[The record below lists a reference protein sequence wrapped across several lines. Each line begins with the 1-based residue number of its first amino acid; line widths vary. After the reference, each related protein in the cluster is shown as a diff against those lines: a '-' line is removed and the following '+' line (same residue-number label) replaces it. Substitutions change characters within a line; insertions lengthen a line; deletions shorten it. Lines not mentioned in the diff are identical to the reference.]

1 MTTAIHSGNAGIV
14 VQKKLNSSDLDA
26 KLASMSTKDG
36 PPSSIRAIDDRLV
49 SFFQDGVR
57 MLGMPKSVGEI
68 FGVLYASPKPLTML
82 DLVNRLGI
90 SKGSASQGLK
100 MLRTLGAVREVNYHD
115 DRKTYFEAD
124 VELKK
129 LVGGF
134 IREEIRPHLQSG
146 QQKLKDLEKELPKI
160 NDPELR
166 EFYEERIKRL
176 ERWSGKANLVLPLLQ
191 KFLGE

>member
-1 MTTAIHSGNAGIV
+1 
-14 VQKKLNSSDLDA
+14 
-26 KLASMSTKDG
+26 
-36 PPSSIRAIDDRLV
+36 
-49 SFFQDGVR
+49 
-57 MLGMPKSVGEI
+57 MLGLPKSVGEI
-68 FGVLYASPKPLTML
+68 FGVLYASPVPLTML

-100 MLRTLGAVREVNYHD
+100 MLRTLGAVREVDYRD

-134 IREEIRPHLQSG
+134 IREEIRPHLTSG
-146 QQKLKDLEKELPKI
+146 QEKLAKLEKELRKVD
-160 NDPELR
+160 DPELKA
-166 EFYEERIKRL
+166 FYEERIKRL
-176 ERWSGKANLVLPLLQ
+176 KRWSNKANLVLPLLQ

>member
-1 MTTAIHSGNAGIV
+1 M
-14 VQKKLNSSDLDA
+14 VQKKLNPEPRGAILLLMNA
-26 KLASMSTKDG
+26 QEH
-36 PPSSIRAIDDRLV
+36 PSSSIQAIDDHIV
-49 SFFQDGVR
+49 SFFQDGVK
-57 MLGMPKSVGEI
+57 MLGLPKSVGEI
-68 FGVLYASPKPLTML
+68 FGVLFASPKPLTML
-82 DLVNRLGI
+82 DLVDRLGI

-100 MLRTLGAVREVNYHD
+100 MLRTLGAVREVDYND

-134 IREEIRPHLQSG
+134 IREEIRPHLTSG
-146 QQKLKDLEKELPKI
+146 QDKLKKLEKELSKI
-160 NDPELR
+160 DDPELV

-176 ERWSGKANLVLPLLQ
+176 QRWSGKANLVLPLLQ

>member
-1 MTTAIHSGNAGIV
+1 
-14 VQKKLNSSDLDA
+14 
-26 KLASMSTKDG
+26 MSANDC
-36 PPSSIRAIDDRLV
+36 PSSETRIIDDRLLA
-49 SFFQDGVR
+49 FFQDAVR
-57 MLGMPKSVGEI
+57 LLGLPKSVGEI
-68 FGVLYASPKPLTML
+68 YGVLYASPTPLTMI
-82 DLVNRLGI
+82 DLVDRLGI

-100 MLRTLGAVREVNYHD
+100 MLRTLGAVREVDFKD

-134 IREEIRPHLQSG
+134 IREQIRPHLTSG
-146 QQKLKDLEKELPKI
+146 KEKLKEIRSEAQHI
-160 NDPELR
+160 EDPELR
-166 EFYEERIKRL
+166 AFYDERIERL

>member
-1 MTTAIHSGNAGIV
+1 
-14 VQKKLNSSDLDA
+14 
-26 KLASMSTKDG
+26 
-36 PPSSIRAIDDRLV
+36 
-49 SFFQDGVR
+49 
-57 MLGMPKSVGEI
+57 MLGLPRSVGEI
-68 FGVLYASPKPLTML
+68 FGVLYCSPKPLTMF
-82 DLVNRLGI
+82 DIVDRLSI

>member
-1 MTTAIHSGNAGIV
+1 MPMNA
-14 VQKKLNSSDLDA
+14 QDHPS
-26 KLASMSTKDG
+26 
-36 PPSSIRAIDDRLV
+36 PSSSIPAIDEHIV

-57 MLGMPKSVGEI
+57 MLGLPKSVGEI
-68 FGVLYASPKPLTML
+68 FGVLFASPKPLTML

-100 MLRTLGAVREVNYHD
+100 MLRTLGAVREVDYND

-134 IREEIRPHLQSG
+134 IREEIRPHLTSG
-146 QQKLKDLEKELPKI
+146 QDKLKKLEKELSKI
-160 NDPELR
+160 DDPELA

-176 ERWSGKANLVLPLLQ
+176 KRWSGKANLVLPLLQ

>member
-1 MTTAIHSGNAGIV
+1 
-14 VQKKLNSSDLDA
+14 
-26 KLASMSTKDG
+26 
-36 PPSSIRAIDDRLV
+36 
-49 SFFQDGVR
+49 
-57 MLGMPKSVGEI
+57 MLGLPKSVGEI
-68 FGVLYASPKPLTML
+68 FGVLFAFPKPLTML

-100 MLRTLGAVREVNYHD
+100 MLRTLGAVREVDYND

-134 IREEIRPHLQSG
+134 IREEIRPHLTSG
-146 QQKLKDLEKELPKI
+146 QDKLKKLEKELSKI
-160 NDPELR
+160 DDPELA

-176 ERWSGKANLVLPLLQ
+176 KRWSGKANLVLPLLQ

>member
-1 MTTAIHSGNAGIV
+1 MN
-14 VQKKLNSSDLDA
+14 
-26 KLASMSTKDG
+26 TKDG
-36 PPSSIRAIDDRLV
+36 LPASISAIDERLV
-49 SFFQDGVR
+49 SFFIDGVR

-146 QQKLKDLEKELPKI
+146 QKKLKALEKELPKI

>member
-1 MTTAIHSGNAGIV
+1 MNA
-14 VQKKLNSSDLDA
+14 QDH
-26 KLASMSTKDG
+26 
-36 PPSSIRAIDDRLV
+36 PSSSIQAIDDHIV
-49 SFFQDGVR
+49 SFFQDGVK
-57 MLGMPKSVGEI
+57 MLGLPKSVGEI
-68 FGVLYASPKPLTML
+68 FGVLFASPKPLTML
-82 DLVNRLGI
+82 DLVDRLGI

-100 MLRTLGAVREVNYHD
+100 MLRTLGAVREVDYND

-134 IREEIRPHLQSG
+134 IREEIRPHLTSG
-146 QQKLKDLEKELPKI
+146 QDKLKKLEKELSKI
-160 NDPELR
+160 DDPELV

-176 ERWSGKANLVLPLLQ
+176 KRWSGKANLVLPLLQ

>member
-1 MTTAIHSGNAGIV
+1 LGANLV
-14 VQKKLNSSDLDA
+14 P
-26 KLASMSTKDG
+26 MSTQNS
-36 PPSSIRAIDDRLV
+36 PPSGIHAIDERIV

-57 MLGMPKSVGEI
+57 MLGLPKSVGEI
-68 FGVLYASPKPLTML
+68 FGVLFASPKPLTML

-100 MLRTLGAVREVNYHD
+100 MLRTLGAVREVDYSD

-134 IREEIRPHLQSG
+134 IREEIRPHLSSG
-146 QQKLKDLEKELPKI
+146 QKKLKSLEKEISKVD
-160 NDPELR
+160 DPELK
-166 EFYEERIKRL
+166 EFYEERVKRL
-176 ERWSGKANLVLPLLQ
+176 GRWSGKANLVLPLLQ

>member
-1 MTTAIHSGNAGIV
+1 
-14 VQKKLNSSDLDA
+14 
-26 KLASMSTKDG
+26 MSAQDCPT
-36 PPSSIRAIDDRLV
+36 SATRAIDEHII
-49 SFFQDGVR
+49 SFFEDGVR
-57 MLGMPKSVGEI
+57 MLGMPKSVGDI
-68 FGVLYASPKPLTML
+68 FGMLYASPTPLTML

-100 MLRTLGAVREVNYHD
+100 MLRTLGAVREVDYND

-146 QQKLKDLEKELPKI
+146 QKKLIDLKNDLTKI
-160 NDPELR
+160 EDPELQA
-166 EFYEERIKRL
+166 FYEDRIKRL

>member
-1 MTTAIHSGNAGIV
+1 MSAQEKPSTEVAVI
-14 VQKKLNSSDLDA
+14 DA
-26 KLASMSTKDG
+26 RIL
-36 PPSSIRAIDDRLV
+36 

-57 MLGMPKSVGEI
+57 MIGLPKSLGEI
-68 FGVLYASPKPLTML
+68 YGVLFASPKPMTMQ
-82 DLVNRLGI
+82 DLIDRLGI

-100 MLRTLGAVREVNYHD
+100 MLRTLGAVREVEYRK

-134 IREEIRPHLQSG
+134 IREEIRPHLKSG
-146 QQKLKDLEKELPKI
+146 QEKLAKLELELHKI
-160 NDPELR
+160 EDRELR
-166 EFYEERIKRL
+166 AFYEERIKRL
-176 ERWSGKANLVLPLLQ
+176 GRWSGKANLVLPLLQ